1 MAKNTRE
8 SPQAG
13 IQTRETASNL
23 PPSSLDSDRDVPQI
37 TVPAQTPK
45 TKKNGRP
52 KGSKN
57 SRDVTTR
64 ARIAKFLQL
73 RVESRSQKEIKAI
86 TGMSTGA
93 ISALDNMFKPLL
105 EHIKNVQ
112 GYRVQRADILDAAH
126 MMAIQSLSNPQK
138 HADASLNQA
147 AYAAEVLYK
156 MSRLEQNKSTSNSS
170 VAYYSPNDDK
180 ED

>member
-1 MAKNTRE
+1 
-8 SPQAG
+8 
-13 IQTRETASNL
+13 
-23 PPSSLDSDRDVPQI
+23 
-37 TVPAQTPK
+37 
-45 TKKNGRP
+45 
-52 KGSKN
+52 
-57 SRDVTTR
+57 
-64 ARIAKFLQL
+64 
-73 RVESRSQKEIKAI
+73 
-86 TGMSTGA
+86 MSTGA